1 MDKIKRC
8 DVNEEWAHSGYVVA
22 GDYIFLGYCVG
33 NVGKSVEEQING
45 AFDDMARKLQM
56 EGLTLDSVVKIDV
69 LFRDVW
75 NIPLL
80 EKVIKERFKNG
91 YPARKTIS
99 TDFAHQGGEYGLH
112 VQIDGVAYIKGK

>member
-1 MDKIKRC
+1 MGEIKRC
-8 DVNEEWAHSGYVVA
+8 DVTEEWAHSGYVVA

-56 EGLTLDSVVKIDV
+56 EGLTLESVVKIDV

-99 TDFAHQGGEYGLH
+99 TDFAHHGGESGLH

>member
-1 MDKIKRC
+1 MSEIKRC
-8 DVNEEWAHSGYVVA
+8 DVNKEWAHSGYVVA

-33 NVGKSVEEQING
+33 NVGQSVEEQING

-69 LFRDVW
+69 LFRDIW

-80 EKVIKERFKNG
+80 EKVLKERFKNG

-99 TDFAHQGGEYGLH
+99 TDFAHQGGESGLH
-112 VQIDGVAYIKGK
+112 VQIDGTAYIKRK